1 MLTYFKENKD
11 LEHIIKTNLNLDN
24 INISKISTGWTNIVL
39 DIKTDTDSYIAKFP
53 RDDFWAKCIEKD
65 VIFSN
70 FIRDNIGIN
79 TTNMKI

>member
-1 MLTYFKENKD
+1 MLAYFKENED

-53 RDDFWAKCIEKD
+53 RDDF
-65 VIFSN
+65 
-70 FIRDNIGIN
+70 
-79 TTNMKI
+79 